1 MRADE
6 GQTELNIKFQ
16 KRLNELANAINQ
28 VQKFETERNERNPP
42 FGNYSGI

>member
-16 KRLNELANAINQ
+16 KRLNELANAMNQ
-28 VQKFETERNERNPP
+28 VQKFETDKETHLLKL
-42 FGNYSGI
+42 F